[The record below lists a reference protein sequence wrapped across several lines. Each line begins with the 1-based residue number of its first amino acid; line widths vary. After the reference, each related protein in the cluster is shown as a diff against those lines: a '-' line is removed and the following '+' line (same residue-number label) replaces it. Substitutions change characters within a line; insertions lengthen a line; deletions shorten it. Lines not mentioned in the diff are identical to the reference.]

1 LQELRSNSAILE
13 CGAPGRVRECG
24 ARALTPELRDPRWR
38 TGGVARIRMTWLAL
52 RALRVLVLIERGEEA
67 GDAGVM
73 VTVEGRGVGRQGSEH
88 KKTDE

>member
-1 LQELRSNSAILE
+1 
-13 CGAPGRVRECG
+13 
-24 ARALTPELRDPRWR
+24 
-38 TGGVARIRMTWLAL
+38 MTWLAL